1 MQNKFN
7 TYQQINSTFEKY
19 EDIYHPFNMN
29 SPKSFN
35 DYFENADGLY
45 RIDTG
50 ILNECGATNPTGVMK
65 QLINKIFV
73 NEW

>member
-1 MQNKFN
+1 
-7 TYQQINSTFEKY
+7 
-19 EDIYHPFNMN
+19 MN

-35 DYFENADGLY
+35 DYFENADGLF

-50 ILNECGATNPTGVMK
+50 ILNECGATNPTGVMN
-65 QLINKIFV
+65 QLIDEIFK